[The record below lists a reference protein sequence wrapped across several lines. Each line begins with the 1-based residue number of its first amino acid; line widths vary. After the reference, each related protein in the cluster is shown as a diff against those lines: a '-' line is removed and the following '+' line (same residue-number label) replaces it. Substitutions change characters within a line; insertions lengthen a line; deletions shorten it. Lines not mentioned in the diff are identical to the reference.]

1 MRNYDEPAVVARLS
15 KLGRREKSAFAASC
29 AQRLVPVF
37 ERYARSVGN
46 ADLGSRLATIVASA
60 WDLASGEVP
69 DKSPERLQAEA
80 EALVPSD
87 EDGWTLEMGYGQN
100 AAAAAA
106 YAIRAWL
113 TDDPQEA
120 AWAARQVYEMA
131 DYAVLQRSPTLDLN
145 EAASELTV
153 LSSALVQDALEALD
167 RSLTSVESSGN
178 DWSTLRASSEADG
191 LRWARAVP

>member
-1 MRNYDEPAVVARLS
+1 M
-15 KLGRREKSAFAASC
+15 
-29 AQRLVPVF
+29 
-37 ERYARSVGN
+37 
-46 ADLGSRLATIVASA
+46 
-60 WDLASGEVP
+60 
-69 DKSPERLQAEA
+69 
-80 EALVPSD
+80 PSD